1 MCPTLYGLLPQTLCG
16 ERVAQASRA
25 RTGRPN
31 IVGDGDPMDVCVLSE
46 RPVSHGDILL
56 RAIPIGG
63 LRMIDRGQADDK
75 IIAVLKDDPAYGDWS
90 DIYQCPPTLLDRL
103 RHYFLSYK
111 EVPGESG
118 GLWWKLPRCTAAAR
132 LTT

>member
-1 MCPTLYGLLPQTLCG
+1 VRHYARRACASPCRQDKKHP
-16 ERVAQASRA
+16 RVRA
-25 RTGRPN
+25 RGTNAR
-31 IVGDGDPMDVCVLSE
+31 V
-46 RPVSHGDILL
+46 
-56 RAIPIGG
+56 
-63 LRMIDRGQADDK
+63 DRGQADDK

-90 DIYQCPPTLLDRL
+90 DIYQCPPTLLYRL
-103 RHYFLSYK
+103 RHYFLTYK